1 MKLTRC
7 TTTLFTLLGLCLT
20 QVAQARPFPS
30 HTIHGSEYASVCS
43 PTPWKHLR
51 YSLHQAAHGRNP
63 QALVDLAR
71 TYLCGNN
78 RAAAGKLYR
87 NMPERIVITTE
98 SSGFDDRTSHE
109 APRTSLKPV
118 AGAAWDA
125 EVEPDG
131 EHIKITYLAS
141 VSAATSVTFAASGSA
156 WQLTAMYT
164 ITD

>member
-1 MKLTRC
+1 
-7 TTTLFTLLGLCLT
+7 
-20 QVAQARPFPS
+20 
-30 HTIHGSEYASVCS
+30 
-43 PTPWKHLR
+43 
-51 YSLHQAAHGRNP
+51 
-63 QALVDLAR
+63 
-71 TYLCGNN
+71 
-78 RAAAGKLYR
+78 
-87 NMPERIVITTE
+87 MPERIVITTE